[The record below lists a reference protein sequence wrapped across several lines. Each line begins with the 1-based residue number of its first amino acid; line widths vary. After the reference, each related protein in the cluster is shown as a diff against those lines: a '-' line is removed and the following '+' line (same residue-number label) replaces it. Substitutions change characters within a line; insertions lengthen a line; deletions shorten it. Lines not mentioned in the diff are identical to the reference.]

1 MFINFNDKDFRLL
14 FIFFLLY
21 NFIYNIEVIIPFT
34 SKISEISNNLSP
46 IDFIKSLISNELYTN
61 ISIGTPPQNLNF
73 TIDFNTYHTYIIQEM
88 SKKYE
93 RFNYNKSST
102 FKFVGKK
109 ELFQYADF
117 ILGINSSD
125 LITINENAT
134 NINYTFLHVIKS
146 LKETKVELPGV
157 IGFSVVS
164 NWEPFHK
171 EASIIYQLKKEN
183 ITNNYIYTIVFNNN
197 DFNGKIIIGK
207 NIYENYPSDNFMK
220 DYCLVNHQY
229 AYLWG
234 WNYLQSYFNSEE
246 LKIENIYLKPELG
259 VIVVNNKIKDIL
271 KQKFFEEKIKEGKC
285 HEDFSK
291 YTFFYCDKNVIID
304 IGNFTFINKKKQI
317 QFYLDSDDLS
327 LEYNNNIY
335 FLMVFDIKISS
346 MDAHFGYPFF
356 KKFDVIFDQDSRNVG
371 FYNFKINN
379 EKENN
384 NINNN
389 IDNNNFDNNNIEN
402 NRRKN
407 EEINNQKKKYNN
419 KINLIKL
426 LSVISIIL
434 FIILSLYFIFY
445 LYRRIKRKENE
456 KIYEEYNYT
465 LK

>member
-1 MFINFNDKDFRLL
+1 MIINFNDKNFKLL

-34 SKISEISNNLSP
+34 SKISKISNNLSP
-46 IDFIKSLISNELYTN
+46 IDFITNLISNELYTN
-61 ISIGTPPQNLNF
+61 ISIGTPPQNLQF
-73 TIDFNTYHTYIIQEM
+73 ILDFNTYHTYIIQEM

-109 ELFQYADF
+109 ELFQYAAF

-146 LKETKVELPGV
+146 TKDTKVEFPGV
-157 IGFSVVS
+157 IGLSVVS
-164 NWEPFHK
+164 NWEPFHE
-171 EASIIYQLKKEN
+171 EAGIIYQLKKQN
-183 ITNNYIYTIVFNNN
+183 IINNYKYTFVYNNN

-207 NIYENYPSDNFMK
+207 NIYDNYPSENFMK

-234 WNYLQSYFNSEE
+234 WNYLESYFNSEK

-259 VIVVNNKIKDIL
+259 VIVVSNRMKDII

-285 HEDFSK
+285 HEIMSKFS
-291 YTFFYCDKNVIID
+291 FFYCDKDIKID
-304 IGNFTFINKKKQI
+304 IGNFTFVSRKNQI
-317 QFYLDSDDLS
+317 QFYLDSNDLS

-335 FLMVFDIKISS
+335 FLMVFDSNIPSL
-346 MDAHFGYPFF
+346 DAHFGYPFF
-356 KKFDVIFDQDSRNVG
+356 KKFDVIFEQDSRNVG

-379 EKENN
+379 QKDNN

-389 IDNNNFDNNNIEN
+389 KIKDNKS
-402 NRRKN
+402 KN
-407 EEINNQKKKYNN
+407 EQTKQIKNQKNKNNN
-419 KINLIKL
+419 KINLIKI
-426 LSVISIIL
+426 LSVFSIVL
-434 FIILSLYFIFY
+434 FIILSFYFIFY

-456 KIYEEYNYT
+456 KIYKEYNYI